1 MPFYKG
7 LEQAMIPTFDSPK
20 VDKSEAPH
28 HAPAMMGVL
37 TDSFFVPGGNILN
50 DRLVTFYSAARL
62 YFIRK
67 W

>member
-1 MPFYKG
+1 MPSYKG
-7 LEQAMIPTFDSPK
+7 LVHAMIPTFDSPK
-20 VDKSEAPH
+20 VGKSEAPH
-28 HAPAMMGVL
+28 HALAMMRVM
-37 TDSFFVPGGNILN
+37 TDSFFVPGGDILN